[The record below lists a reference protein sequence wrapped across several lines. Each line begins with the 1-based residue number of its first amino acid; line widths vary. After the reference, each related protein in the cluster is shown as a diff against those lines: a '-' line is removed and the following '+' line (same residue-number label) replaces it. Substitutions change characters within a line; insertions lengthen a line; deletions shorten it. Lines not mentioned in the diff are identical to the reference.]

1 MAEKESKKKGFLG
14 KFFDVLSGSPV
25 PTGKP
30 EDEHGKFAPEE
41 KEPDHVR
48 FVRQFTESGGF
59 FIYCGTKTEV
69 IDALNDIL
77 EEHNLLGIG
86 SPDENVLTL
95 LKQLNIN
102 RVNQKV
108 KECDTICTYCESMI
122 AFNGGIMMTENQTNG
137 LKIDQ
142 MPKYHII
149 LGKTSQIVEKLS
161 DAMGRINQHYRNN
174 RPAQISQLRAP
185 NDEQVRIANADPN
198 KGRVLFVLL
207 IEDLLWGVNLL
218 PVPFGGSFMPL

>member
-1 MAEKESKKKGFLG
+1 MAEKESNKKGFFG
-14 KFFDVLSGSPV
+14 KFFDVLSGNPI
-25 PTGKP
+25 PMGKA
-30 EDEHGKFAPEE
+30 EEEFGKFAPEE
-41 KEPDHVR
+41 KEPDDVR
-48 FVRQFTESGGF
+48 FVRRFTESGGF
-59 FIYCGTKTEV
+59 FVYCGTKAEV
-69 IDALNDIL
+69 IAAINDIL

-86 SPDENVLTL
+86 SPDEKVLAL
-95 LKQLNIN
+95 LKQLNIS
-102 RVNQKV
+102 RLSESV
-108 KECDTICTYCESMI
+108 KDCDIICTYCESMI
-122 AFNGGIMMTENQTNG
+122 AFNGGIMMTENQTHG

-142 MPKYHII
+142 MPKYHVV

-207 IEDLLWGVNLL
+207 IEDLL
-218 PVPFGGSFMPL
+218 